1 MSERSPL
8 HDVTARAGAAFT
20 EEAGWTMPAH
30 YGDPAAEYRAARA
43 GVALFDLSHRG
54 KVELTGPEAAVFL
67 HNLLT
72 NDVKGLPYSHGC
84 EAFLCNVQARVL
96 AYALVYRLKVF
107 DDQAFLSSHD
117 SFWLDVD
124 PGVGDKVAR
133 HLDRHLISERAEI
146 ADRTLSFA
154 HLHLAGPRAP
164 ALLGQD
170 GFKDLPPGELMQNGW
185 GADTVQFR
193 RNDRLG
199 VPGYDVVCPAAK
211 AEWYWTHWVGGGAKP
226 AGLEAHEVLRVEAGT
241 PVYGKD
247 IDEGHLAPEVGR
259 TAQAISYAKGCY
271 LGQEPIVRVRDLGH
285 VNRVLAGLRLE
296 GAEPAARGAKLW
308 RDGKE
313 AGQVTSSVYSPGL
326 GSAVALGY
334 VRRGSTDPGTA
345 LEVEAGAGR
354 RPAAVASLPFGALG
368 RLDQQL
374 PE

>member
-8 HDVTARAGAAFT
+8 HDATARVGATFK

-30 YGDPAAEYRAARA
+30 YGDPEAEYRAARA

-72 NDVKGLPYSHGC
+72 NDVKNLPPSHGC

-107 DDQAFLSSHD
+107 DDAAFLSSHD
-117 SFWLDVD
+117 AFWLDVD

-146 ADRTLSFA
+146 ADRTRSFA
-154 HLHLAGPRAP
+154 HLHLAGPQAP
-164 ALLGQD
+164 ALVERD
-170 GFKDLPPGELMQNGW
+170 GIKDLPHRQLMQNGF

-199 VPGYDVVCPAAK
+199 VPGYDVVCPADR
-211 AEWYWTHWVGGGAKP
+211 AEWYWNHWVGRGARP
-226 AGLEAHEVLRVEAGT
+226 AGLGAEDVLRVEAGT

-259 TAQAISYAKGCY
+259 TPQAISYVKGCY

-285 VNRVLAGLRLE
+285 VNRVLTGLRLD

-326 GSAVALGY
+326 GTAVALGY
-334 VRRGSTDPGTA
+334 VRRGSSDLGTA

-354 RPAAVASLPFGALG
+354 RAAAVASLPLG
-368 RLDQQL
+368 
-374 PE
+374 PVG